1 MRSGKKRLAQFKK
14 TAHIIMW
21 QVVLEPVKQWM
32 IIYKLLKGGSYYRKC
47 YVTLRIAIY
56 QYIYSIKHCRFLF
69 CRHLLVCNQL
79 FMKMES
85 LGQQKHLPN
94 WAFLL
99 LRVLLPLYRWNKLL
113 KRWAM
118 HRNGFNYIGVKTLI

>member
-1 MRSGKKRLAQFKK
+1 
-14 TAHIIMW
+14 MW

-56 QYIYSIKHCRFLF
+56 QYIFSIKPCRFLF
-69 CRHLLVCNQL
+69 CRHLLVCTQL

-85 LGQQKHLPN
+85 LGQHKHLRY
-94 WAFLL
+94 WALLL
-99 LRVLLPLYRWNKLL
+99 LRVLLPLYRWDRLL
-113 KRWAM
+113 TRWGM
-118 HRNGFNYIGVKTLI
+118 HRNGFSCVGVKRLKTGQALFS